1 MKTFRTVLYVLVIA
15 LLLGVF
21 LYSGFTLLKYFN
33 ESAHSKET
41 YDSLLD
47 LKEQAAPPVLFPGI
61 HETIPQTPEGE
72 DPTEATEP
80 ESNLVTVIHPE
91 TGEEVQML
99 PEFQEL
105 FLLNPEL
112 VGWITIPGTK
122 LNYPVVQSGT
132 DNVDY
137 YLHRD
142 FYGKRDLHGCIYA
155 REQCDLL
162 EPSDN
167 IILYGH
173 RMNDGSMF
181 ACLANY
187 RKQSYWEDN
196 QYIRFDTMVE
206 HGTYQI
212 IAVFKTQA
220 TLGDG
225 FAYHLFVDAEDE
237 ADFQEFMDRVQ
248 ELSLYDTGL
257 DAQYGDKLI
266 TLSTCDYS
274 RSNGRLVVVAK
285 KVG

>member
-1 MKTFRTVLYVLVIA
+1 MRYIKNALYVLVIA
-15 LLLGVF
+15 ILLGVF
-21 LYSGFTLLKYFN
+21 CYSGYTLLKYFT
-33 ESAHSKET
+33 ESAHSKDT

-61 HETIPQTPEGE
+61 HETIPQTPEGADTTE
-72 DPTEATEP
+72 PTEP
-80 ESNLVTVIHPE
+80 VSNLVTVVHPT
-91 TGEEVQML
+91 TGAQVQML

-105 FLLNPEL
+105 FLLNPDL
-112 VGWITIPGTK
+112 VGWITIEGTK

-137 YLHRD
+137 YLYRD

-155 REQCDLL
+155 REQCQFQ
-162 EPSDN
+162 EQSDN
-167 IILYGH
+167 ITIYGH

-181 ACLANY
+181 ATLANY
-187 RKQSYWEDN
+187 RKRSYWEDHP
-196 QYIRFDTMVE
+196 YIRFDTLQE

-212 IAVFKTQA
+212 ITVFKTQA

-225 FAYHLFVDAEDE
+225 FPYHLFVDAENAE
-237 ADFQEFMDRVQ
+237 EFDTFMNKVQ
-248 ELSLYDTGL
+248 SLALYDTGL

-285 KVG
+285 KIG